1 MPRRCTGSLL
11 ILILSL
17 LVAASASARNPI
29 RNAFFSVYPAANDT
43 RLDDLP
49 SNTTHCGVCHFD
61 FDGAGPRNPYGLA
74 VEIAIGQYGSNTAAI
89 NAVANLDSD
98 NDGFTNLVEITDTA
112 NFTNTPTFPGLRSD
126 HLGQVL
132 NVATGDLVGYLT
144 PAGSSDTTPPT
155 VLVTGPAGGASL
167 GAGFPTLV
175 TWTATDP
182 AGITG
187 VDVLHSDDGGLTW
200 RPKALGLPH
209 TGSWSWFVP
218 LRPGVANLIRV
229 VARDGA
235 GNPGSDDSGTFTI
248 VAGSGGVVP
257 TTLRD
262 FDLPGSQPLQA
273 GTMEDPSVTC
283 ITCHGEYDAA
293 VEPHRNWQGG
303 MMAHAQRDPLFLAT
317 MTIANQ
323 DAPGVGDLCLR
334 CHTPGGWLEGHSD
347 DTSGGLVTAKDRQSV
362 QCDFCHRL
370 VDPHYAP
377 GVSPPA
383 DQQILADLAD
393 APTAAANG
401 NFVVDPDPIRRGPYA
416 DAQAA
421 HEFLA
426 SPFHRESDL
435 CGTCHDVSNPAF
447 VRGAGPQTYDP
458 DAFDSPHPDGDLRNM
473 YPVERTFSEWTQSA
487 YANGGVY
494 APQFAGNK
502 PGGMVSTCQDCH
514 MRDVSGRGADGGPLR
529 DDLPLHDLTGGNHF
543 VPDLL
548 PNMWPGEVDAAALQ
562 DGKARAIGMLQLA
575 ASLAA
580 TSEVVGGELHLNVT
594 VTNETGHKL
603 PSGYPEGRRIW
614 LNAKVYDAADQ
625 LVWQS
630 GAYDPAT
637 GILTH
642 DEQVKIY
649 HIEPGISHR
658 LASLL
663 GVTAGP
669 SFHFVLND
677 TVYLDNRIP
686 PRGFTNAGFAAV
698 QSPPVGHAYADG
710 QYHDL
715 TVYTLPAAARR
726 AEVTLYYQSTAK
738 EYIEFLRDENV
749 TDALGQQMHDAW
761 VAQGRAAP
769 VTMAAVSTLI
779 DVNTAV
785 GDVVAPRLALLPAS
799 PNPFNPVTQIRFS
812 LNATGPVDL
821 RVYDAAGRLVRR
833 LATGQWSAGEHAVIW
848 DGRDEG
854 GRTAAAGSYLAVL
867 RANGEQRTQK
877 LSLVK

>member
-1 MPRRCTGSLL
+1 MERHRFSLL
-11 ILILSL
+11 IVVMLSL
-17 LVAASASARNPI
+17 PFATSASARNPI
-29 RNAFFSVYPAANDT
+29 RNTFFSVYPQANNS

-49 SNTTHCGVCHFD
+49 SNAAHCGICHFD
-61 FDGAGPRNPYGLA
+61 FDGSGPRNPYGLA
-74 VEIAIGQYGSNTAAI
+74 VEVAIGQYGNSAA
-89 NAVANLDSD
+89 AFTSVANLDSD

-112 NFTNTPTFPGLRSD
+112 NFANTPTFPGLRND
-126 HLGQVL
+126 HLDQVL
-132 NVATGDLVGYLT
+132 NVATADLVGFLT
-144 PAGSSDTTPPT
+144 PAGGSDTTPPT

-167 GAGFPTLV
+167 PAGFPTLV

-182 AGITG
+182 AGITS

-209 TGSWSWFVP
+209 AGSWSWFVP
-218 LRPGVANLIRV
+218 LRPGATNVIRV

-248 VAGSGGVVP
+248 LAGGGGVVP

-273 GTMEDPSVTC
+273 GTVEDPSVTC
-283 ITCHGEYDAA
+283 ITCHGGYDPA

-317 MTIANQ
+317 VSIANQ

-347 DTSGGLVTAKDRQSV
+347 DTTGGLVTAKDRQSV

-370 VDPHYAP
+370 VDPHYVP
-377 GVSPPA
+377 GVSPAA
-383 DQQILADLAD
+383 DQQILADLVD
-393 APTAAANG
+393 APSATANG
-401 NFVVDPDPIRRGPYA
+401 GFVVDPDPIRRGPYA

-447 VRGAGPQTYDP
+447 VRGAGPAAYDP

-473 YPVERTFSEWTQSA
+473 FPVERTFSEWTQSA

-502 PGGMVSTCQDCH
+502 PGGIVSTCQDCH
-514 MRDVSGRGADGGPLR
+514 MRDVSGRGAVGGPVR
-529 DDLPLHDLTGGNHF
+529 SDLPLHDLTGGNHF

-548 PNMWPGEVDAAALQ
+548 PAMWPGEVDAQALQ
-562 DGKARAIGMLQLA
+562 DGKARVIDLLQLA

-580 TSEVVGGELHLNVT
+580 SSEVVDGEIRLNVT
-594 VTNETGHKL
+594 VTNETAHKL

-614 LNAKVYDAADQ
+614 LNVKAYDDAEQ

-630 GAYDPAT
+630 GAYDAAT

-642 DEQVKIY
+642 DEQAKIY

-658 LASLL
+658 LAGLL

-677 TVYLDNRIP
+677 TVYFDNRIP
-686 PRGFTNAGFAAV
+686 PRGFTNAAFTAV

-715 TVYTLPAAARR
+715 TVYTLPTTARR
-726 AEVTLYYQSTAK
+726 AEVTLYYQSTSK

-749 TDALGQQMHDAW
+749 TDDLGQQMHDAW

-769 VTMAAVSTLI
+769 VVMATASALI
-779 DVNTAV
+779 DLSTAV
-785 GDVVAPRLALLPAS
+785 DDVVAPRLALRPAS
-799 PNPFNPVTQIRFS
+799 PNPFNPVTQVRFS

-821 RVYDAAGRLVRR
+821 RLYDAAGRLVRR

-848 DGRDEG
+848 DGRDES

-867 RANGEQRTQK
+867 RAGGEQRTQK